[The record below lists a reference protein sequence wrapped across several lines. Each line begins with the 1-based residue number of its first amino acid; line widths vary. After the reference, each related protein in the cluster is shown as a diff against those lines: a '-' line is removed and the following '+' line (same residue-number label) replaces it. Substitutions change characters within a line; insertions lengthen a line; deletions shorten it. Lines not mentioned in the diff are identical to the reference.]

1 MVYAWLASNAEK
13 QRELSRSVR
22 TGRQPLC
29 GRTLRALSEPPSL
42 LEEVHPHRVYAFLR
56 LEVRGRYTPLMVLTP
71 EERAQLHFW
80 EAVLDRDA
88 SQELVFFSVVEVES
102 LRRNGGGYHEFL
114 DVMVSK
120 RRGNIILLS
129 ELERDA
135 FKGITNHGSA
145 ASAHAAV
152 RAPAPYAALLSQ
164 RRWRSIA
171 LPDLANA
178 RGGSVP
184 MSIP

>member
-1 MVYAWLASNAEK
+1 M
-13 QRELSRSVR
+13 
-22 TGRQPLC
+22 
-29 GRTLRALSEPPSL
+29 
-42 LEEVHPHRVYAFLR
+42 
-56 LEVRGRYTPLMVLTP
+56 
-71 EERAQLHFW
+71 
-80 EAVLDRDA
+80 
-88 SQELVFFSVVEVES
+88 VEVES
-102 LRRNGGGYHEFL
+102 LRRSGGGYHEFL

-152 RAPAPYAALLSQ
+152 RVPAPYAALLSQ

-178 RGGSVP
+178 LGGSVP
-184 MSIP
+184 MSIPWNILQEQAPTRTAMLWQGGPEGFGRDALEEIADALREGLPGLPAIGPVRERHER